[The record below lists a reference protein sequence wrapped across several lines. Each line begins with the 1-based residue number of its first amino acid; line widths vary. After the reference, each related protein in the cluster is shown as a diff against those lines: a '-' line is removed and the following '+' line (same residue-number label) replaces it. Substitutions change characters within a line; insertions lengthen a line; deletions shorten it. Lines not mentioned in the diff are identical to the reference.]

1 MLFLF
6 PNTSAIPYN
15 IICNYRLYPIGYLV
29 SNTQYATA
37 ELLDRQLPALQEAAN
52 TLRSRPAKGWI
63 AAIRRALGIS
73 SPALAKLLK
82 VSQPTILEYE
92 RGEVRGSITLETLGR
107 VADALDAELI
117 VALVPR
123 KSVAAALRA
132 RAESIARE
140 EMSAVIN
147 TMRLEDQEV
156 ETAAT
161 REEYEKL
168 VASLLANPRK
178 LWR

>member
-1 MLFLF
+1 M
-6 PNTSAIPYN
+6 
-15 IICNYRLYPIGYLV
+15 

-37 ELLDRQLPALQEAAN
+37 ELLDRQLPALQAAAN
-52 TLRSRPAKGWI
+52 TLRSRPPKGWI
-63 AAIRRALGIS
+63 AAIRMALGMS
-73 SPALAKLLK
+73 TSALSKLLK
-82 VSQPTILEYE
+82 VSQPTIIQYE
-92 RGEVRGSITLETLGR
+92 KGEVNRTITIETLRR

-123 KSVAAALRA
+123 KSVSAALRA

-140 EMSAVIN
+140 EMRAVIN

-156 ETAAT
+156 ESEAT

-168 VASLLANPRK
+168 VTSLLTNLLK
-178 LWR
+178 LWRYLICVGRAAHP

>member
-1 MLFLF
+1 MS
-6 PNTSAIPYN
+6 NAQSA
-15 IICNYRLYPIGYLV
+15 
-29 SNTQYATA
+29 SA
-37 ELLDRQLPALQEAAN
+37 ELLDRQLPALQAAAN
-52 TLRSRPAKGWI
+52 ALRSRPPRGWI
-63 AAIRRALGIS
+63 AAIRTALGVS
-73 SPALAKLLK
+73 STALAKLLK

-92 RGEVRGSITLETLGR
+92 KGEVSGSITLQTLGR

-123 KSVAAALRA
+123 KPVAATLRE
-132 RAESIARE
+132 RAESIARD
-140 EMSAVIN
+140 EMRAVVH

-156 ETAAT
+156 ESEAT

-168 VASLLANPRK
+168 VTTLLTKPRK

>member
-1 MLFLF
+1 M
-6 PNTSAIPYN
+6 T
-15 IICNYRLYPIGYLV
+15 
-29 SNTQYATA
+29 NTQYATA
-37 ELLDRQLPALQEAAN
+37 ELLDRQLPALQAAAS

-63 AAIRRALGIS
+63 AAIRTALGMS

-82 VSQPTILEYE
+82 VSQPTIHEYE
-92 RGEVRGSITLETLGR
+92 RGEVRGSITLETLHR
-107 VADALDAELI
+107 VAEALDAELI

-123 KSVAAALRA
+123 KPVAAALRA
-132 RAESIARE
+132 RAEFIARE
-140 EMSAVIN
+140 EMRAVIN

-156 ETAAT
+156 EGEAT

-168 VASLLANPRK
+168 VTSLLTNPRK

>member
-1 MLFLF
+1 M
-6 PNTSAIPYN
+6 
-15 IICNYRLYPIGYLV
+15 IIV
-29 SNTQYATA
+29 SNTQYAAA
-37 ELLDRQLPALQEAAN
+37 ELIDRQLSALQAAAN

-63 AAIRRALGIS
+63 AAIRTALGMS

-82 VSQPTILEYE
+82 VSQPTIHEYE

-132 RAESIARE
+132 RAESIARD
-140 EMSAVIN
+140 EMRAVVN
-147 TMRLEDQEV
+147 TMRLENQEV
-156 ETAAT
+156 ESEAT

-168 VASLLANPRK
+168 VTSLLANPRK